1 MQNGI
6 IHNSFYVKNERK
18 ENLNSLFGMDQGTD
32 MDMYDYEFGKDAE
45 LKVIHTEEQ
54 KEN

>member
-32 MDMYDYEFGKDAE
+32 MYDYEFGENGE

>member
-18 ENLNSLFGMDQGTD
+18 ENLNSLFGLSQGSD
-32 MDMYDYEFGKDAE
+32 MDMYDYEFGKNGE

-54 KEN
+54 KED